1 MNESLASLDHV
12 DDPSYASPREMNDI
26 SRYIDIHTVA

>member
-1 MNESLASLDHV
+1 MSESLSSLDHV
-12 DDPSYASPREMNDI
+12 DDPSYASPRETHDM